1 MDGDIEE
8 RTLTLQDLLVF
19 VTGADRVTPLGF
31 EKNLML
37 KFDNDTQFPLAS
49 TCSLTF
55 YLPTRF
61 IQYEDFKAGM
71 IEGIVSGFGFG
82 RA

>member
-1 MDGDIEE
+1 MDGEIEK

-19 VTGADRVTPLGF
+19 VTGADRVPPLGF
-31 EKNLML
+31 GKMLML
-37 KFDNDTQFPLAS
+37 NFDSDTQFPLAS
-49 TCSLTF
+49 TCSLTL

-61 IQYEDFKAGM
+61 VQYEDFKAGM

-82 RA
+82 RV

>member
-1 MDGDIEE
+1 MEE
-8 RTLTLQDLLVF
+8 RTLTLEDILVF
-19 VTGADRVTPLGF
+19 VTGADRIPPMGF
-31 EKNLML
+31 EKKLTL
-37 KFDNDTQFPLAS
+37 SFDPESLYPIAS
-49 TCSLTF
+49 TCSPTL

-61 IQYEDFKAGM
+61 VKYDDFKTGM